1 MNKTG
6 TRLYEARN
14 VAKRYGGVEAVSH
27 ADLVLDRSEIVALVG
42 DNGAGKSTLIK
53 VMSGAEIPDAGELIL
68 DGHRVSFAGPLGARR
83 LGIETVYQDL
93 ALADNLDVA
102 ANLFLGRAIRRRPP
116 LGWFGILDHRRMR
129 REARELLEGFGVR
142 GIPVDER
149 LDQLSGGQRQI
160 AAISRAAAWGSS
172 VVILDE
178 PTAALGVRE
187 SSRVLDFMRTLKERG
202 TGVIWVSHNM
212 QQVVEV
218 ADRAVVMRRGRSI
231 ANLDVKES
239 TVERIV
245 NLIVGGADGNDRRA
259 ASEPGPP

>member
-1 MNKTG
+1 MNDND

-27 ADLVLDRSEIVALVG
+27 ADLVLDRGEIVALVG

-53 VMSGAEIPDAGELIL
+53 IMSGAEIPDGGELIL
-68 DGHRVSFAGPLGARR
+68 NGHRVSFAGPLGARR

-93 ALADNLDVA
+93 ALADNLDVT

-116 LGWFGILDHRRMR
+116 LGWCGILDHRRMR
-129 REARELLEGFGVR
+129 REARELLEGLGVS
-142 GIPVDER
+142 GIPVAER

-160 AAISRAAAWGSS
+160 AAITRAVAWGSR

-187 SSRVLDFMRTLKERG
+187 SRTVLDFMRGLRERG
-202 TGVIWVSHNM
+202 SGVIWVSHNM
-212 QQVVEV
+212 QQVVEI
-218 ADRAVVMRRGRSI
+218 ADRAVVMRRGNSI
-231 ANLDVKES
+231 ADLDVKES

-245 NLIVGGADGNDRRA
+245 NLIVGGVANGIAR
-259 ASEPGPP
+259 EPATP